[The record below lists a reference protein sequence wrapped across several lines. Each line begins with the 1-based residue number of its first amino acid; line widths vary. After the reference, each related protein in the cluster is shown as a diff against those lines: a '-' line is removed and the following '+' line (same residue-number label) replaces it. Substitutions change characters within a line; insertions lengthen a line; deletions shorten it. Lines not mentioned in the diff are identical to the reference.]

1 MIINIVWLLL
11 EGLPISST
19 CGSLPHH
26 FPSWAVEEVPTS
38 ASLSLNTTE
47 TNKMMK
53 NYSILL
59 LGCVEPLGSHR
70 LS

>member
-1 MIINIVWLLL
+1 MIINIVWLHL
-11 EGLPISST
+11 EGLPISSAR
-19 CGSLPHH
+19 GSLPHH
-26 FPSWAVEEVPTS
+26 FPSRAVEEVPTC
-38 ASLSLNTTE
+38 ASLSLNTIK

-59 LGCVEPLGSHR
+59 LGCVEPLESQR